1 LSPNRGG
8 TQSALTNKPRNTL
21 GSSDMMRSSV
31 ETSNT
36 QYDMGATTNLGGR
49 TDLQMRN
56 TMSTIP
62 ENKYTNNYMSNQQ
75 PMVEQE

>member
-1 LSPNRGG
+1 
-8 TQSALTNKPRNTL
+8 
-21 GSSDMMRSSV
+21 MMRSSV